1 MARQFKES
9 TDNPFHKEYG
19 IWSNTL
25 YILKKMQEYC
35 PSVLVIAFI
44 GIICNSVMSYYL
56 GFFGKLV
63 IDVIGSELLY
73 DEKVTRLLIIVLIGG
88 LAAGLIQLGISFSS
102 SKVLYRYIY
111 VRMRIIEERVARV
124 LSINYEFLEKPET
137 LDIHERASQATG
149 GNNNGIEGMMH
160 LLETL
165 AINLVTVVVT
175 VISVFVLDIR
185 LVLVLTV
192 LAAIQYACNVFCV
205 RTDKKNVWDK
215 LGNIWRQMEYMGRV
229 TQDFDYAKDIR
240 LFSMQR
246 FLLKKQQKIFE
257 NRWQKY
263 DYHHNLWF
271 SHAIIAN
278 IILLISKA
286 AIYGALFYSY
296 TVTNKDMSVGNFTLF
311 FALGMAFSS
320 SLVDFLKCFSNFGR
334 ASLEVDDFRS
344 FMELDSHVCNEP
356 STHPCSAASS
366 EAVELQEETDTV
378 SFLSASEYVI
388 EFKNVSYRYPEAEEY
403 ALKNLNLKISSGEKL
418 AVVGLNGAGKTT
430 MIKLLLR
437 LYDPTEGCV
446 LLNGVDIRCYKR
458 EDYYRLF
465 SPVFQDV
472 EVLAFP
478 IAENI
483 SMKSTTYTDLDK
495 AYSCVV
501 EAGLQDKIDGLQK
514 GILTELLK
522 VVDEEGVDF
531 SGGEKQ
537 KLALARALYKNA
549 PIVVLDEPTS
559 ALDAIAE
566 QRLYQSFDKMIGK
579 KSAVYISHRLASTRF
594 CDNVAMFKSGEMI
607 EYGAHESLMEK
618 KGEYARM
625 FELQAQYYQK
635 EEDVNE

>member
-9 TDNPFHKEYG
+9 NDNPFHKEYG
-19 IWSNTL
+19 ICSNTL
-25 YILKKMQEYC
+25 YILKKCRQYC
-35 PSVLVIAFI
+35 PSVLVIASI

-63 IDVIGSELLY
+63 IDVVGSEFLY
-73 DEKVTRLLIIVLIGG
+73 DEKVTRLLAIVLIGG
-88 LAAGLIQLGISFSS
+88 LAAGLLQLGISFSS
-102 SKVLYRYIY
+102 SKVWYRYVY
-111 VRMRIIEERVARV
+111 VRMCIIEERVARA

-149 GNNNGIEGMMH
+149 GNNNGVEGMMH

-165 AINLVTVVVT
+165 AVNFITVVVT
-175 VISVFVLDIR
+175 AISVFVLDIR
-185 LVLVLTV
+185 LVLVLIV
-192 LAAIQYACNVFCV
+192 LAAIQYAYHVFCV

-215 LGNIWRQMEYMGRV
+215 LGNTWRQMDYMERV

-240 LFSMQR
+240 LFSMQG
-246 FLLKKQQKIFE
+246 FLMKKQHKIFE
-257 NRWQKY
+257 NRWQKF
-263 DYHHNLWF
+263 DYHQNLWF
-271 SHAIIAN
+271 SHSIVVNIAW
-278 IILLISKA
+278 LIGKA
-286 AIYGALFYSY
+286 AIYGALFYA
-296 TVTNKDMSVGNFTLF
+296 VINKDMSVGNFTLF
-311 FALGMAFSS
+311 FALAMAFSS
-320 SLVDFLKCFSNFGR
+320 NLVNFLRRFGDFGR
-334 ASLEVDDFRS
+334 TSLEVDDFRS
-344 FMELDSHVCNEP
+344 FMELDSRACNEP
-356 STHPCSAASS
+356 SEHTCPDVLSGV
-366 EAVELQEETDTV
+366 VELQKRTDTV
-378 SFLSASEYVI
+378 SLQSAAEYII
-388 EFKNVSYRYPEAEEY
+388 EFKNVSYRYSEAEEY

-437 LYDPTEGCV
+437 LYDPTEGCI
-446 LLNGVDIRCYKR
+446 LLNGVDIRYYKR
-458 EDYYRLF
+458 QDYYRLF

-483 SMKSTTYTDLDK
+483 SMKSIAYTDLDK

-501 EAGLQDKIDGLQK
+501 DAGLQDKIDSLQK

-607 EYGAHESLMEK
+607 EYGTHESLMEK